1 MKLILNTVL
10 LLVTISINAQN
21 IDADLLKIKQRMDSI
36 QQFSAKLKLDID
48 INFIN
53 MPTKYASMSYTKG
66 KPIKFSSSDFVMIP
80 KRGLDFSLN
89 RLFEYSF
96 ITVPRGDIIKNE
108 KKYKAINIIPT
119 DPKADFSIAL
129 LLLDITNMRV
139 AETEI
144 STKKDGAYNLILN
157 YENSTKILPV
167 LVEVSFEI
175 ERIKI
180 PINFMGKD
188 TDIDRKKMKAEGVKT
203 GKIYLSISN
212 YLIKHL

>member
-1 MKLILNTVL
+1 MKLIF
-10 LLVTISINAQN
+10 TIVILFISTSINAQN
-21 IDADLLKIKQRMDSI
+21 IDTDLLKIKQRMDSI
-36 QQFSAKLKLDID
+36 LQFSAKLKLDVD

-53 MPTKYASMSYTKG
+53 MATKYASMNYTKG
-66 KPIKFSSSDFVMIP
+66 KPIKFTSSDFVMIP

-96 ITVPRGDIIKNE
+96 ITVPRGEIIKNG
-108 KKYKAINIIPT
+108 KKYKALNIIPT
-119 DPKADFSIAL
+119 DEKADFSIAL
-129 LLLDITNMRV
+129 LLIDIPNTRV

-144 STKKDGAYNLILN
+144 STKKEGLYNLILS
-157 YENSTKILPV
+157 YENATKILPA
-167 LVEVSFEI
+167 LVEVNFEI

-188 TDIDRKKMKAEGVKT
+188 TDIDRKKMKADGVKT

-212 YLIKHL
+212 YLIQHL

>member
-1 MKLILNTVL
+1 MKFILTITLIILS
-10 LLVTISINAQN
+10 ISSNAQN

-36 QQFSAKLKLDID
+36 QQFSAKLKLAVD

-66 KPIKFSSSDFVMIP
+66 KPIKFASSNFVMIP

-96 ITVPRGDIIKNE
+96 ITVPRGDIFKNG
-108 KKYKAINIIPT
+108 KKYKSLNIIPT
-119 DPKADFSIAL
+119 DEKADFSIAL
-129 LLLDITNMRV
+129 LLLDIPNMRV

-144 STKKDGAYNLILN
+144 STKKDGIYNLKLN
-157 YENSTKILPV
+157 YENTTKVLPA

-188 TDIDRKKMKAEGVKT
+188 TDIDRKKMKTEGVKT

>member
-1 MKLILNTVL
+1 MKFILAIVL
-10 LLVTISINAQN
+10 FLFSVSINAQN

-36 QQFSAKLKLDID
+36 QQFSAKLKLDVD

-53 MPTKYASMSYTKG
+53 MPTKYASMNYTKG

-96 ITVPRGDIIKNE
+96 ITVPRGDVIKNG
-108 KKYKAINIIPT
+108 KKYKALNIIPT
-119 DPKADFSIAL
+119 DEKADFSIAL

-144 STKKDGAYNLILN
+144 STKKDGAYNLKLN
-157 YENSTKILPV
+157 YENSTKVLPA

-212 YLIKHL
+212 YVIKHL

>member
-21 IDADLLKIKQRMDSI
+21 MDTDLLKIKQRMDSI
-36 QQFSAKLKLDID
+36 QQFSAKLKLTVD

-89 RLFEYSF
+89 RLFEYPF
-96 ITVPRGDIIKNE
+96 ITVPRGDIIKNG
-108 KKYKAINIIPT
+108 KKYKSINIIPT
-119 DPKADFSIAL
+119 NPKADFSIAL
-129 LLLDITNMRV
+129 LLLDLPNMRV

-157 YENSTKILPV
+157 YENSTKILPA

-212 YLIKHL
+212 YLITHL

>member
-1 MKLILNTVL
+1 MKFILTIVL
-10 LLVTISINAQN
+10 FLLSVSSKAQN

-36 QQFSAKLKLDID
+36 QQFSAKLKLDVD

-96 ITVPRGDIIKNE
+96 ITVPRGVVTKNG
-108 KKYKAINIIPT
+108 KKYKALNIIPT
-119 DPKADFSIAL
+119 DDKADFSIAL
-129 LLLDITNMRV
+129 LLLDIPNMRV

-144 STKKDGAYNLILN
+144 STKKDGAYTLKLN
-157 YENSTKILPV
+157 YENTSKVLPS

>member
-1 MKLILNTVL
+1 MKFILAIVL
-10 LLVTISINAQN
+10 FLFSVSINAQN

-53 MPTKYASMSYTKG
+53 MPTKYASMNYMKG

-96 ITVPRGDIIKNE
+96 ITVPRGDIIKNG
-108 KKYKAINIIPT
+108 KKYKALNIIPT
-119 DPKADFSIAL
+119 DEKADFSIAL

-144 STKKDGAYNLILN
+144 STKKDGAYNLKLN
-157 YENSTKILPV
+157 YENSTKVLPA

-212 YLIKHL
+212 YVIKHL